1 MRFALRVRTAL
12 LAACVVAVAACGDR
26 AAPAPPK
33 AALTAIARQPPLP
46 GLRIRPL
53 TDRTFERN
61 GARRE
66 RGRYLAEGILQC
78 ALCHSDRDWGQ
89 PGAPPVQSRTMA
101 GHVWNDEGT
110 TRLVAPNLTSDVETG
125 AGGGSDDMLARAI
138 REGISH
144 DGRPL
149 HPQMWYPSFSR
160 LSDEDLASVIV
171 YLRSLPAIRNPLP
184 RTQLSEE
191 QVQRIVGRPMPITT
205 PVSGPADD
213 SPLERGRY
221 LAAIGDC
228 GGCHTLWEAERLPGA
243 FAGGNAIS
251 RDGKNIYSTNLT
263 PHATGI
269 DYDADAFVQLM
280 RTGKQG
286 LTHPMMPWAAFRH
299 LTDEDLRALHAFLQ
313 SRHPVA
319 HAISN
324 LAPPT
329 MCAVCGQAHGLG
341 NINQRVEPK
350 GVAVRRRRCATMS
363 APTGSNATTGRCAS
377 RSRTVAC
384 TRSRRTNRPPNWLRW
399 TTPCSPWRAAWGR
412 CASAAVRKARWMR
425 SCRKTSMMSCWPAST
440 PPRLLRDAGC
450 QGALTAVSS
459 SALKR
464 AGSSTCGEWPSSA
477 NSTSVAPGIAAA
489 ARRPSAG

>member
-1 MRFALRVRTAL
+1 MRLTSYVRTVLTGGCL
-12 LAACVVAVAACGDR
+12 LLIAACGEH
-26 AAPAPPK
+26 ATPAPTPRP
-33 AALTAIARQPPLP
+33 ALPTIAQQPPLP

-53 TDRTFERN
+53 TDRTFERTE
-61 GARRE
+61 ARRE
-66 RGRYLAEGILQC
+66 RGRYLADGILQC

-89 PGAPPVQSRTMA
+89 PGAPPVQSRTLA
-101 GHVWNDEGT
+101 GHVWKDEGT

-125 AGGGSDDMLARAI
+125 VGGWSDDMLARAI

-149 HPQMWYPSFSR
+149 HPQMWYPSFSM

-184 RTQLSEE
+184 RTQLSDE

-205 PVSGPADD
+205 PVPGPVDD

-228 GGCHTLWEAERLPGA
+228 GGCHTLWEAKRLPGA

-251 RDGKNIYSTNLT
+251 RDGKDIYSTNLT

-269 DYDADAFVQLM
+269 DYDAAAFVQLM

-313 SRHPVA
+313 TRHPVA

-329 MCAVCGQAHGLG
+329 MCAVCGQTHGLG
-341 NINQRVEPK
+341 DINQRVKPK
-350 GVAVRRRRCATMS
+350 GVTVPEATLRDYVGTYRVERYDWTLRITLEHGRLHAKS
-363 APTGSNATTGRCAS
+363 ADG
-377 RSRTVAC
+377 
-384 TRSRRTNRPPNWLRW
+384 PPADLVPLDDTLFAMDGGLGPLRFR
-399 TTPCSPWRAAWGR
+399 RAANGKVD
-412 CASAAVRKARWMR
+412 AVVSKDVDDVVLARI
-425 SCRKTSMMSCWPAST
+425 SDTTAPA
-440 PPRLLRDAGC
+440 P
-450 QGALTAVSS
+450 
-459 SALKR
+459 
-464 AGSSTCGEWPSSA
+464 
-477 NSTSVAPGIAAA
+477 
-489 ARRPSAG
+489 